1 MRFLSAF
8 LSMFRRPAKA
18 AEAYDAEVL
27 FAGWV
32 DPPPVVGK
40 GGDQRAPAADSKRA
54 ISA

>member
-1 MRFLSAF
+1 MRYLSAI
-8 LSMFRRPAKA
+8 LSMFRRPAKV

-32 DPPPVVGK
+32 NPPPVIGE
-40 GGDQRAPAADSKRA
+40 GGDQRAPAAESKRA

>member
-8 LSMFRRPAKA
+8 LSMFRRSAKPA
-18 AEAYDAEVL
+18 ETYGAEVL

-32 DPPPVVGK
+32 NPPPAGT
-40 GGDQRAPAADSKRA
+40 GEDQRAPAAESKRA

>member
-1 MRFLSAF
+1 MRFLNA
-8 LSMFRRPAKA
+8 LLTKFRRPRKA

-32 DPPPVVGK
+32 QLPPRPDEGRN
-40 GGDQRAPAADSKRA
+40 QRAPAADSRRA